1 MILKNQSGLADTRGD
16 ERTLPHFPVSAGPVT
31 LNASSSASPFHGSEA
46 SQASRPNSSPGRGGS
61 DAPGLG
67 LKGGGGLFDVSSGPL
82 CLLLLSLLQA
92 DAHVHPH
99 HPVRRPCCWPPSY
112 FSWASPAP
120 PPKEPH
126 LPGPVQA
133 AASLGSLSPALHIL
147 VLPVPEPL
155 TACTESASVPS
166 RRTPAWPSLLGSSP
180 SHPVCESGG
189 QDRALGKKAG

>member
-1 MILKNQSGLADTRGD
+1 MLPPPRHHSTAVRQARPAAPTAPRG
-16 ERTLPHFPVSAGPVT
+16 G
-31 LNASSSASPFHGSEA
+31 EA
-46 SQASRPNSSPGRGGS
+46 LMPQAWASR
-61 DAPGLG
+61 AA
-67 LKGGGGLFDVSSGPL
+67 GGLFDVSSGPA
-82 CLLLLSLLQA
+82 LSPAPEPPSGGRPRPPL
-92 DAHVHPH
+92 PS
-99 HPVRRPCCWPPSY
+99 RRPCCWPPSY

-133 AASLGSLSPALHIL
+133 AASLGSLSPVLRIS

-189 QDRALGKKAG
+189 QDRALGEKAG